1 MTKLSPK
8 DVTLA
13 LILFSPVCFLAT
25 AAIQQLQLVE
35 DFVLPIL
42 HYFFLRK
49 DVPFV
54 MIGVMFVWTY
64 VITASL
70 SVLAQSAGLKDGY
83 DNNEPRLYK
92 SMLKGALGRVAAA
105 HQVALENSPV
115 FFTAVVVATLNKVPS
130 TYRTSF
136 SVIYTI
142 LRIFHTILYILDFDY
157 ARAIIHIMA
166 LSCIGWLFAFAL
178 IPQFESNY
186 STVIEVVTLLR
197 SVSDESAW
205 NFEK

>member
-83 DNNEPRLYK
+83 DNNVCIKIIIYYIKCCGTIITSL
-92 SMLKGALGRVAAA
+92 LL
-105 HQVALENSPV
+105 LL
-115 FFTAVVVATLNKVPS
+115 FFFYMIGTETL
-130 TYRTSF
+130 
-136 SVIYTI
+136 
-142 LRIFHTILYILDFDY
+142 
-157 ARAIIHIMA
+157 
-166 LSCIGWLFAFAL
+166 
-178 IPQFESNY
+178 
-186 STVIEVVTLLR
+186 
-197 SVSDESAW
+197 
-205 NFEK
+205 